1 MASIGRNGKL
11 SSSRLYSTQ
20 SGKIGVNSVTSYLKV
35 NPNQSLNNKDG
46 FVQSQRSEEISAIK
60 ARIQELPDVDDQKI
74 EDVQQSLGSYYS
86 DGNGIADHIL
96 SVSIQLLPTGT
107 CPSLSSICRQH
118 WKGSLLGFGLTRQLM
133 ILLGLLLV
141 LECSTRC
148 RG

>member
-20 SGKIGVNSVTSYLKV
+20 SGKIGVNSVNSYLKV

-74 EDVQQSLGSYYS
+74 ADVQQSLGSYYS
-86 DGNGIADHIL
+86 DGNGIADQIL
-96 SVSIQLLPTGT
+96 SVSIHLTQ
-107 CPSLSSICRQH
+107 SLSPVV
-118 WKGSLLGFGLTRQLM
+118 FA
-133 ILLGLLLV
+133 
-141 LECSTRC
+141 
-148 RG
+148 